1 MDSSEELPSMLK
13 ALPVVL
19 VGIAIAYGG
28 VAELMI
34 WLRSRHRLRRVTAMI
49 VDLHTPAAVGPGH
62 LGRSPVFRFMTD
74 DGQVIDA
81 VSSAWA
87 FPVPKIGRR
96 IPVTYDPVDPQ
107 GSAEWVGIQI
117 FKLILSP
124 LLIAFGLGFA
134 VFGLT
139 FL

>member
-1 MDSSEELPSMLK
+1 MLK

-19 VGIAIAYGG
+19 IGLAIAYGG
-28 VAELMI
+28 VAELMT
-34 WLRSRHRLRRVTAMI
+34 WLRSRHRLRRVTAVI
-49 VDLHTPAAVGPGH
+49 VDLHHPTAAGPGN
-62 LGRSPVFRFMTD
+62 LARSPVFRFTTD

-81 VSSAWA
+81 ISSAWT

-96 IPVTYDPVDPQ
+96 IPVTYDPVHPQ
-107 GSAEWVGIQI
+107 GSAEWVGVQT

-134 VFGLT
+134 IFGLT